1 MCVQWSEKERT
12 AVAATSVDE
21 EGWSEKNIAWWRG
34 NIFILSNV
42 AKKKWVEWEK
52 YEMEVRLNVVE
63 AKIDIGRVEN
73 VVEKFFSFR

>member
-42 AKKKWVEWEK
+42 AKKNE
-52 YEMEVRLNVVE
+52 
-63 AKIDIGRVEN
+63 
-73 VVEKFFSFR
+73 